1 MKTISKAEDKYGR
14 KEKSGHSSAAAHNP
28 ITWYHL
34 CFKVFDCCLTL
45 PCPVLQVKKD
55 NAENI
60 PITYYSS
67 QQLFVLRIYG
77 GTCRHTYLDQE
88 SSKISV
94 VFKFPTF
101 SASGRFLQK
110 IQKICSNIFLMNDFC
125 SIDVL
130 ICAKWWPALSAVLIW
145 QSLHIT
151 LDTGK
156 LLDNYFPVKIHAV
169 RW

>member
-1 MKTISKAEDKYGR
+1 MVAKRNLAIPVQPLIIRSPDF
-14 KEKSGHSSAAAHNP
+14 
-28 ITWYHL
+28 HL

-88 SSKISV
+88 SSKDFSSFQISHILSLRQI
-94 VFKFPTF
+94 FTEN
-101 SASGRFLQK
+101 Q
-110 IQKICSNIFLMNDFC
+110 ICSNIFLMNDFC

-130 ICAKWWPALSAVLIW
+130 ICAKWWPALSAVTHMTKLAYHSWYWETAW
-145 QSLHIT
+145 QLFSC
-151 LDTGK
+151 
-156 LLDNYFPVKIHAV
+156 
-169 RW
+169 